1 MASSSLDN
9 PTGFI
14 YKGQITKVW
23 GGWRGTK
30 GIEEK
35 PLPGQS
41 DEQGDCRGQESRGKP
56 HTFLTLQSPVA
67 VSPWL
72 TPSVNQREGSPLVS
86 PHGSASWDQDRLEKK
101 WRMDLRGQ
109 TEYIWDSMA
118 H

>member
-35 PLPGQS
+35 SLPGQS
-41 DEQGDCRGQESRGKP
+41 DEQGDCRGRDPGES
-56 HTFLTLQSPVA
+56 LTLFSPC
-67 VSPWL
+67 SL
-72 TPSVNQREGSPLVS
+72 LLLSPL
-86 PHGSASWDQDRLEKK
+86 G
-101 WRMDLRGQ
+101 
-109 TEYIWDSMA
+109 
-118 H
+118 